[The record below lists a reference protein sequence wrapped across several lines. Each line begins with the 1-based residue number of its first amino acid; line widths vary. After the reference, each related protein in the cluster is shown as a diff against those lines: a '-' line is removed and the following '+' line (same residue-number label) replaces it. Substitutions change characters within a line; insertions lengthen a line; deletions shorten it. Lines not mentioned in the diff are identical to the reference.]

1 MKRNIEKSSWLMKV
15 LSLAIMVAFIAPVIS
30 NAQAGKVNFAGNWV
44 QNAEKSTQPPQG
56 GQGGGGMRMG
66 GGNLVVKH
74 DANLLTVER
83 TRNGQDGQ
91 PVTTTMKYT
100 LDGKESINTSQR
112 GESKSTAV
120 WVADGK
126 SLTITTTSSFDRNG
140 ETTTMTSKSVWSLDG
155 AALKVI
161 TSSTGP
167 DGTERVVTMV
177 YDNK

>member
-1 MKRNIEKSSWLMKV
+1 MKTNIEKSSWLMKV
-15 LSLAIMVAFIAPVIS
+15 ISMAIMIAFIAPAMT
-30 NAQAGKVNFAGNWV
+30 NAQAGKVSFTGNWV

-56 GQGGGGMRMG
+56 GGGMRMG
-66 GGNLVVKH
+66 GGNMVVKH
-74 DANLLTVER
+74 EANLLTVER

-120 WVADGK
+120 WAADGK

-140 ETTTMTSKSVWSLDG
+140 EVTTMTSKAVWSLDG
-155 AALKVI
+155 AALKVVN
-161 TSSTGP
+161 SSQGP
-167 DGTERVVTMV
+167 DGTERVMTTV